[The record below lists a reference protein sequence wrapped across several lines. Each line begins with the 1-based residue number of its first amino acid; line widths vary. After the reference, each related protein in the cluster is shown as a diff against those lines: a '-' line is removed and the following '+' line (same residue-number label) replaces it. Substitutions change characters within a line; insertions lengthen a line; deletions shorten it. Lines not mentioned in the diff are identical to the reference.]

1 MSEQTEAPSLGIQ
14 DIQNAVR
21 IIDYAADQGAFKG
34 WQTIEQVQTVRNRLA
49 AFTAYAESQKQ
60 AEDTS
65 SADAPADSSEEVAP
79 VAEAAV

>member
-34 WQTIEQVQTVRNRLA
+34 WQTIEQVQNVRNRLA